1 MAKLLRIQVAATD
14 GTTRSY
20 PLTPRVQIETER
32 KFGKAFGKVFEEG
45 LLESL
50 YWVAWCAAH
59 RSGEIVKPFEEWIDG
74 VLSVEPEEDPA
85 SGPTTGT
92 ASNGG

>member
-1 MAKLLRIQVAATD
+1 MAKQLRINVAHVD
-14 GTTRSY
+14 GTSRSH

-59 RSGEIVKPFEEWIDG
+59 RSGTVVKPFEEWIDT
-74 VLSVEPEEDPA
+74 VVAVEPEEDPA

-92 ASNGG
+92 PSSGG